1 MSLSEEV
8 SHFFDGESLS
18 SFDGSAAGH
27 CMEHGIEEISASH
40 FAVGLHE
47 FFGEVADDSHES
59 TAGDEDG
66 AGVYE
71 ECGASEVLNVESHF
85 CEEVRGFEYSS
96 GFNGGAFDGFGDE
109 QSLGFDVSG
118 EDSLAE

>member
-1 MSLSEEV
+1 
-8 SHFFDGESLS
+8 
-18 SFDGSAAGH
+18 
-27 CMEHGIEEISASH
+27 MEHGIEEISASH

-71 ECGASEVLNVESHF
+71 VTSLSIRDASM
-85 CEEVRGFEYSS
+85 
-96 GFNGGAFDGFGDE
+96 
-109 QSLGFDVSG
+109 
-118 EDSLAE
+118 